1 MNKLVV
7 SVGII
12 ALGSSVLPA
21 VETGALNAQQTKK
34 AWSVSASLRGFY
46 DDNFNSAT
54 GAAKQSST
62 GVEVRPSVDF
72 GVAGEQSSFNVGYDL
87 TARYFRSYRLHT

>member
-12 ALGSSVLPA
+12 ALGGSVLHA
-21 VETGALNAQQTKK
+21 AETGALNAQQTQK

-46 DDNFNSAT
+46 DDNFNAQPSAT
-54 GAAKQSST
+54 KESST
-62 GVEVRPSVDF
+62 GLEISPSVNY
-72 GVAGEQSSFNVGYDL
+72 GVAGEQTSLNVGYDF
-87 TARYFRSYRLHT
+87 TAR